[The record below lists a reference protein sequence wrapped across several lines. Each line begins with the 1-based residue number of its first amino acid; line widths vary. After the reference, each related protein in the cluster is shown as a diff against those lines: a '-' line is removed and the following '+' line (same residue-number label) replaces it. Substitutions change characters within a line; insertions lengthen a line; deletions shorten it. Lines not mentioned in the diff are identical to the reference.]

1 MPKSKIKAEINLKFL
16 AAKKTVKKNCLP
28 CQILLWLNNAYK
40 IISQNL
46 HSLEK
51 YIQNALMMKKI
62 FFYLSLSLLILNI
75 SCLSKNRKTAYLQ
88 SKDTISG
95 KVIAVHD
102 GDTYDLLVQG
112 NEKLSVRMEGI
123 DAPERGM
130 PFYQVSKR
138 HLSSLCSGKQVTL
151 KITGTDNYGRALG
164 FTYLED
170 GRELGQEMIK
180 AGLAWHYKKYNSDT
194 ALANFEK
201 EARRLKKGLWLDKNP
216 KAPWEVRRLRRQG
229 VSAKDSFNIS
239 PH

>member
-1 MPKSKIKAEINLKFL
+1 
-16 AAKKTVKKNCLP
+16 
-28 CQILLWLNNAYK
+28 
-40 IISQNL
+40 
-46 HSLEK
+46 
-51 YIQNALMMKKI
+51 MMKKI

-201 EARRLKKGLWLDKNP
+201 EERRLKKGLWLDKNP

>member
-1 MPKSKIKAEINLKFL
+1 LTSGGIFAYCFL
-16 AAKKTVKKNCLP
+16 TNC
-28 CQILLWLNNAYK
+28 C
-40 IISQNL
+40 
-46 HSLEK
+46 
-51 YIQNALMMKKI
+51 
-62 FFYLSLSLLILNI
+62 
-75 SCLSKNRKTAYLQ
+75 
-88 SKDTISG
+88 
-95 KVIAVHD
+95 
-102 GDTYDLLVQG
+102 
-112 NEKLSVRMEGI
+112 
-123 DAPERGM
+123 
-130 PFYQVSKR
+130 
-138 HLSSLCSGKQVTL
+138 